1 MHVIFL
7 HGVPG
12 VGKRTIAM
20 ELAKELDYPFLNFQH
35 LGALL
40 GPVFGYSSPK
50 FNELRDNMTTTLIG
64 EAMDLIEDGIISSF
78 TYEPSIQL
86 DQYKA
91 FIEAAQASGGIGIF
105 VGLTCDEEELQGRVE
120 SPERS
125 NLEKVDDFQLLEDA
139 MSSGMYE
146 IPELPG
152 PSITINTSG
161 ETPETTVQNILA
173 MLPNDMKRD
182 MMF

>member
-7 HGVPG
+7 HGVLG

-20 ELAKELDYPFLNFQH
+20 EFAKELNYPFLNFQH

-50 FNELRDNMTTTLIG
+50 FNALRDSMTKTLIG
-64 EAMDLIEDGIISSF
+64 EAMDLTEDGVISSF
-78 TYEPSIQL
+78 TYEPSVQL
-86 DQYKA
+86 DQHKA

-105 VGLTCDEEELQGRVE
+105 VGLTCNEEELKGRVE
-120 SPERS
+120 SPEHG
-125 NLEKVDDFQLLEDA
+125 NLGEVDDFQLLEDA

-152 PSITINTSG
+152 PSITG
-161 ETPETTVQNILA
+161 ETPKTTVQNILA
-173 MLPNDMKRD
+173 VLPNDMKRD

>member
-1 MHVIFL
+1 
-7 HGVPG
+7 
-12 VGKRTIAM
+12 M
-20 ELAKELDYPFLNFQH
+20 ELAKELDYPFLNFQY

-64 EAMDLIEDGIISSF
+64 EAMDLIEDGVISSF
-78 TYEPSIQL
+78 TYEPSIHL

-91 FIEAAQASGGIGIF
+91 FIEAAQVSGGIGIF
-105 VGLTCDEEELQGRVE
+105 VGLTCDEEELKGRVE
-120 SPERS
+120 SPERGD
-125 NLEKVDDFQLLEDA
+125 LEKVDDFQLLEDA

-146 IPELPG
+146 IPELSG

>member
-1 MHVIFL
+1 MHIIFL

-20 ELAKELDYPFLNFQH
+20 ELAKELDYPFLNFQ
-35 LGALL
+35 LLSALL

-50 FNELRDNMTTTLIG
+50 YNQLRDDITRNVIE
-64 EAMDLIEDGIISSF
+64 EAMQLMEDGFISSF
-78 TYEPSIQL
+78 AYEPSIQL
-86 DQYKA
+86 DEYKK
-91 FIEAAQASGGIGIF
+91 FVEAAQNSGGIGIF
-105 VGLTCDEEELQGRVE
+105 VGLTCDEDELRGRVE
-120 SPERS
+120 SPERG
-125 NLEKVDDFQLLEDA
+125 NLDKVNDLHLLEDA

-146 IPELPG
+146 MPELPG
-152 PSITINTSG
+152 PSININTTG

>member
-1 MHVIFL
+1 MHLIFL

-12 VGKRTIAM
+12 VGKRTIAI

-40 GPVFGYSSPK
+40 GPVFGYSSPT
-50 FNELRDNMTTTLIG
+50 FNQLRDSMTKNLI
-64 EAMDLIEDGIISSF
+64 EESMDLMSDGIISSF
-78 TYEPSIQL
+78 TYEPSIPL
-86 DQYKA
+86 DNYKTY
-91 FIEAAQASGGIGIF
+91 IEAAQNSGGIGIF
-105 VGLTCDEEELQGRVE
+105 VGLTCDEDELKGRVE
-120 SPERS
+120 APERA
-125 NLEKVDDFQLLEDA
+125 NLEKVDDFQVLEDA
-139 MSSGMYE
+139 MSSGMFE